1 MFEFLERGGI
11 QVSIG
16 KLYKFSDE
24 QFVANVNYRLHSETP
39 INWWG
44 ELVPIE
50 YGRISDVED
59 YTIELEDNRK
69 SRCHLRRRVNR
80 AVSGIPPRYVY
91 HFMGTSPLN

>member
-1 MFEFLERGGI
+1 M
-11 QVSIG
+11 SIG

-24 QFVANVNYRLHSETP
+24 QFVANVNYRLDSETS